1 MSVVPPGAAGTTMR
15 PPWLGFHGPSA
26 ARSRG
31 NRLATGRMV
40 AAASAAR
47 RKPGVNGFP
56 RRSLNI
62 VEGSRNTRALANP
75 PHFPYQFVVRL
86 PPIPLISDG
95 VRAKE
100 DILKRRTFVSGSAA
114 LAAAG
119 FASTTASAASIKPYS
134 WDLNPP
140 TDTRENFIAWGK
152 ARGEDPVFL
161 GQRWD
166 RFQALV
172 RNKDIWGQATIRA
185 FLLTPREEFSAINPA
200 IHKRAYEHAFLDIG
214 YGVTMSGPHVQG
226 RMTNVIDVKR
236 GEKVLEIGTGS
247 GVQSAYIA
255 NLTENAYTI
264 EIIAPLAARTR
275 GLYDKLIEKG
285 YTEFKHIKTKAADG
299 YYGWEEAA
307 PFDKIIVTC
316 GIDHVPPP
324 LLQQLKSGGLMVIPV
339 GPPGAQRV
347 LKVTKTQG
355 ADGSIT
361 TSREDIYGG
370 KIVPFVPFTKME
382 GDKIVGTHNR

>member
-1 MSVVPPGAAGTTMR
+1 M
-15 PPWLGFHGPSA
+15 
-26 ARSRG
+26 
-31 NRLATGRMV
+31 
-40 AAASAAR
+40 
-47 RKPGVNGFP
+47 
-56 RRSLNI
+56 
-62 VEGSRNTRALANP
+62 
-75 PHFPYQFVVRL
+75 
-86 PPIPLISDG
+86 
-95 VRAKE
+95 
-100 DILKRRTFVSGSAA
+100 KRRTFVSGSAA

-119 FASTTASAASIKPYS
+119 FVSTAFAATIKPYS

-140 TDTRENFIAWGK
+140 VDTRDNFIAWGK

-172 RNKDIWGQATIRA
+172 RNKDIWGPATIRA
-185 FLLTPREEFSAINPA
+185 FLMTPREENASVNPA

-214 YGVTMSGPHVQG
+214 WGVTMSGPHLQA

-264 EIIAPLAARTR
+264 EIIKPLADRTR
-275 GLYDKLIEKG
+275 GVYDRLIDKG
-285 YTEFKHIKTKAADG
+285 YTEFKHVKTKAADG
-299 YYGWEEAA
+299 YYGWEEAG

-324 LLQQLKSGGLMVIPV
+324 LLQQLKAGGLMVIPV

-347 LKVTKTQG
+347 LKVAKTQG

-370 KIVPFVPFTKME
+370 KIVPFVPFTKLE
-382 GDKIVGTHNR
+382 GDQVVGTHNR

>member
-1 MSVVPPGAAGTTMR
+1 MEDLVKRRDFVSGAAA
-15 PPWLGFHGPSA
+15 L
-26 ARSRG
+26 
-31 NRLATGRMV
+31 V
-40 AAASAAR
+40 AASAAAR
-47 RKPGVNGFP
+47 
-56 RRSLNI
+56 
-62 VEGSRNTRALANP
+62 
-75 PHFPYQFVVRL
+75 Q
-86 PPIPLISDG
+86 
-95 VRAKE
+95 
-100 DILKRRTFVSGSAA
+100 
-114 LAAAG
+114 
-119 FASTTASAASIKPYS
+119 ASAATIKPYS

-166 RFQALV
+166 RFQAMV
-172 RNKDIWGQATIRA
+172 KNKDLWGAATIRA
-185 FLLTPREEFSAINPA
+185 FLLTPREEFASVNAN

-214 YGVTMSGPHVQG
+214 YGVTMSGPHIQG

-264 EIIAPLAARTR
+264 EIIKPLADRTR
-275 GLYDKLIEKG
+275 ALYDKLIEKG
-285 YTEFKHIKTKAADG
+285 YTEYKHIKSKAADG

-324 LLQQLKSGGLMVIPV
+324 LLQQLKAGGLMVIPV

-347 LKVTKTQG
+347 LKVAKTQG

-370 KIVPFVPFTKME
+370 KIVPFVPFTKLE

>member
-1 MSVVPPGAAGTTMR
+1 
-15 PPWLGFHGPSA
+15 
-26 ARSRG
+26 
-31 NRLATGRMV
+31 
-40 AAASAAR
+40 
-47 RKPGVNGFP
+47 
-56 RRSLNI
+56 
-62 VEGSRNTRALANP
+62 
-75 PHFPYQFVVRL
+75 
-86 PPIPLISDG
+86 
-95 VRAKE
+95 
-100 DILKRRTFVSGSAA
+100 LKRRTFVSGSAA

-119 FASTTASAASIKPYS
+119 FTSVASAATIKPYS

-140 TDTRENFIAWGK
+140 TDTRDNFIAWGK
-152 ARGEDPVFL
+152 ARGEDPAFL

-166 RFQALV
+166 RFQALLK
-172 RNKDIWGQATIRA
+172 NKDIWGAATIRA
-185 FLLTPREEFSAINPA
+185 FLMTPREEFASVNPA
-200 IHKRAYEHAFLDIG
+200 IYKRAYEHAFLDIG
-214 YGVTMSGPHVQG
+214 WGVTMSGPHLQA

-264 EIIAPLAARTR
+264 EIIKPLADRTR
-275 GLYDKLIEKG
+275 GVYDRLIDKG
-285 YTEFKHIKTKAADG
+285 YTEFKHVKTKAADG
-299 YYGWEEAA
+299 YYGWEDAG

-324 LLQQLKSGGLMVIPV
+324 LLQQLKAGGLMVIPV

-347 LKVTKTQG
+347 LKVAKTQG

-370 KIVPFVPFTKME
+370 KIVPFVPFTKLE
-382 GDKIVGTHNR
+382 GDQVVGTHNR

>member
-1 MSVVPPGAAGTTMR
+1 
-15 PPWLGFHGPSA
+15 
-26 ARSRG
+26 
-31 NRLATGRMV
+31 
-40 AAASAAR
+40 
-47 RKPGVNGFP
+47 
-56 RRSLNI
+56 
-62 VEGSRNTRALANP
+62 
-75 PHFPYQFVVRL
+75 
-86 PPIPLISDG
+86 
-95 VRAKE
+95 
-100 DILKRRTFVSGSAA
+100 LKRRTFVSGTAA
-114 LAAAG
+114 LAA
-119 FASTTASAASIKPYS
+119 TTALVRPASAATIKPYS

-152 ARGEDPVFL
+152 TRGEDPTFL

-166 RFQALV
+166 RFQALLK
-172 RNKDIWGQATIRA
+172 NKDIWSPSTIRA
-185 FLLTPREEFSAINPA
+185 FLLTPREEFASVNPA
-200 IHKRAYEHAFLDIG
+200 IYKRAYEHNFLDIG
-214 YGVTMSGPHVQG
+214 YGVTMSGPHLQG

-247 GVQSAYIA
+247 GCQSAYIA
-255 NLTENAYTI
+255 NLTENSYTI
-264 EIIAPLAARTR
+264 EIIKPLADRTR

-285 YTEFKHIKTKAADG
+285 YTEFQHIKSKQADG

-324 LLQQLKSGGLMVIPV
+324 LLQQLKAGGVMVIPV

-347 LKVTKTQG
+347 LKVAKMQG

-370 KIVPFVPFTKME
+370 KIVNFVPFTKLE
-382 GDKIVGTHNR
+382 GDKIVGNHNR